1 MFLYSFIFPIISIIA
16 IIWFAF
22 RYMQGKNSA
31 LTTILWSIFWIIVAI
46 FSLFPN
52 LSNQFARLVGI
63 TRGLDFI
70 IILVFII
77 LFYTVLRLYFIV
89 DKLQNDL
96 NTVVKQVAIDNEI
109 TLEDEKEE

>member
-1 MFLYSFIFPIISIIA
+1 MFLYSLIFPIISIMA
-16 IIWFAF
+16 IVWFVF
-22 RYMQGKNSA
+22 RYLKGKNSII
-31 LTTILWSIFWIIVAI
+31 TTVLWSLFWIVVAI

-52 LSNQFARLVGI
+52 LSNQFAKLVGI

-96 NTVVKQVAIDNEI
+96 NTVVKQVAIQNEI
-109 TLEDEKEE
+109 TLDDEEE

>member
-1 MFLYSFIFPIISIIA
+1 MFLYSLIFPIISIMA
-16 IIWFAF
+16 IVWFAF
-22 RYMQGKNSA
+22 RYLKGKNSII
-31 LTTILWSIFWIIVAI
+31 TTVLWSLFWIVVAI

-52 LSNQFARLVGI
+52 LSNQFAKLVGI

-96 NTVVKQVAIDNEI
+96 NTVVKQVAIQNEI
-109 TLEDEKEE
+109 TLDDEEE

>member
-1 MFLYSFIFPIISIIA
+1 MA
-16 IIWFAF
+16 IVWFAF
-22 RYMQGKNSA
+22 RYLKGKNSII
-31 LTTILWSIFWIIVAI
+31 TTVLWTLFWIVVAI

-52 LSNQFARLVGI
+52 LSNQFAKLVGI

-96 NTVVKQVAIDNEI
+96 NTVVKQVAIQNEI
-109 TLEDEKEE
+109 TLDDEEE

>member
-1 MFLYSFIFPIISIIA
+1 MFLYSLIFPIISIIA
-16 IIWFAF
+16 IVWFAF
-22 RYMQGKNSA
+22 RYLGGKNSFF
-31 LTTILWSIFWIIVAI
+31 TTILWTIFWIIVAI

-52 LSNQFARLVGI
+52 LSNSFARMVGI

-89 DKLQNDL
+89 DKMQNDM
-96 NTVVKQVAIDNEI
+96 NTIVKQVAIQNEI
-109 TLEDEKEE
+109 TLDDEEE

>member
-1 MFLYSFIFPIISIIA
+1 MFLYSLIFPIISIIA
-16 IIWFAF
+16 IVWFAL
-22 RYMQGKNSA
+22 RYVKGKNSA
-31 LTTILWSIFWIIVAI
+31 MTTLLWTIFWIIVAI

-52 LSNQFARLVGI
+52 LSNQFAKLVGI

-89 DKLQNDL
+89 DKMQNDL
-96 NTVVKQVAIDNEI
+96 NTIVKQVAIENEI
-109 TLEDEKEE
+109 TLDDEEE

>member
-1 MFLYSFIFPIISIIA
+1 M
-16 IIWFAF
+16 WFAF
-22 RYMQGKNSA
+22 RYLKGKNSIF
-31 LTTILWSIFWIIVAI
+31 TTILWTIFWIIVAI

-52 LSNQFARLVGI
+52 LSNSFARMVGI

-89 DKLQNDL
+89 DKMQNDM
-96 NTVVKQVAIDNEI
+96 NTIVKQVAIQNEI
-109 TLEDEKEE
+109 TLEDEEE

>member
-1 MFLYSFIFPIISIIA
+1 MLLYSFIFPIISILA
-16 IIWFAF
+16 ILWFAF
-22 RYMQGKNSA
+22 RYLRGKNSFF
-31 LTTILWSIFWIIVAI
+31 TTILWSIFWIIVAI

-52 LSNQFARLVGI
+52 LSNSFARMVGI

-89 DKLQNDL
+89 DKLQNDM
-96 NTVVKQVAIDNEI
+96 NTIVKQVAIQNEI
-109 TLEDEKEE
+109 TLDDEEE

>member
-1 MFLYSFIFPIISIIA
+1 MFLYSLIFPIISIIA
-16 IIWFAF
+16 IVWFAF
-22 RYMQGKNSA
+22 RYLKGKNSIV
-31 LTTILWSIFWIIVAI
+31 TTLLWTIFWIIVAI
-46 FSLFPN
+46 FSLFPH
-52 LSNQFARLVGI
+52 LSNQFAKLVGI

-96 NTVVKQVAIDNEI
+96 NTVVKQVAIQNEI
-109 TLEDEKEE
+109 TLEDEEE

>member
-1 MFLYSFIFPIISIIA
+1 MLLYSFIFPIISILA
-16 IIWFAF
+16 IIWFIF
-22 RYMQGKNSA
+22 RYLKGKNSIITTVLWA
-31 LTTILWSIFWIIVAI
+31 LFWIIVAI

-52 LSNQFARLVGI
+52 LSNQFAKLVGI

-96 NTVVKQVAIDNEI
+96 NTVVKQIAIENEI
-109 TLEDEKEE
+109 TLDDEEE